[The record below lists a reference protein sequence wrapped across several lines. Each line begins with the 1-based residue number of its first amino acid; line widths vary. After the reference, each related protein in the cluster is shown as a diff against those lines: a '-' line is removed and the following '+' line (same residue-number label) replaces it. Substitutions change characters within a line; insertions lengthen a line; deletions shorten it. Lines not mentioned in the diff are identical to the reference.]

1 MVIFGR
7 RAKQLIAKVE
17 ELESKYKTLQVAFK
31 AHKEESKK
39 TLKRHEE
46 EITRL
51 KGLDSSI
58 EKQGRPQKSQ
68 DQILYE
74 YLNGPDED
82 NEGGK

>member
-7 RAKQLIAKVE
+7 RAKQLIVKVE

-39 TLKRHEE
+39 TLKSHEE

-58 EKQGRPQKSQ
+58 EKQGRAQKSQ

-82 NEGGK
+82 NERGK